1 MYQNNQQQTCFVSLR
16 MKNSKRGNNFLSL
29 ALCSQNSETW
39 KVMFSII
46 SATSCILVTSWS
58 AMKGI

>member
-1 MYQNNQQQTCFVSLR
+1 